1 MLIIYRLKDQKIDY
15 RTKQNCFFWCLFRSS
30 STSEKL
36 SLQWPWSE
44 LELRCLLLASGFPI
58 FCGHIHSLSAS
69 DFEGALRCCSIC
81 LVSQQWRNDFQDV
94 DRKKFDHSDIINLE
108 VFPLPTLWGT
118 PGHIRMPGPV
128 SPRSNILIPTA
139 GDREELSNG
148 YN

>member
-1 MLIIYRLKDQKIDY
+1 MLIIYRLKDQKRDY
-15 RTKQNCFFWCLFRSS
+15 RTKRNCFFWPLFRSS

-36 SLQWPWSE
+36 SLQWSWSE
-44 LELRCLLLASGFPI
+44 LELRRLLLASGVPV
-58 FCGHIHSLSAS
+58 FCGHIHSLAAS
-69 DFEGALRCCSIC
+69 DSEGASRCRSIC
-81 LVSQQWRNDFQDV
+81 MASQQWEKWFSRCGQ
-94 DRKKFDHSDIINLE
+94 KKSDHSDIINLE
-108 VFPLPTLWGT
+108 VLPLPTLWGT